1 MISDDDHLWLD
12 SMAEA
17 YDRCLGPTVFRP
29 FAVDLA
35 SRAAGH
41 RPDRILELAAG
52 TGVLTRELVTALP
65 SAELVATDLNPAMV
79 SLGSTRVS
87 AARWEQAD
95 AIRLPYPDGEFDLV
109 ACQFG
114 VMFFPDKPAA
124 FAEARRV
131 LRPGGCLLF
140 NTWDVIATHGFDA
153 PVMAG
158 LERAFPGDP
167 PNFLVAIPHGYAD
180 RDVVVSDLTA
190 GGLETVVVETVTL
203 EGHAE
208 SAAEVATG
216 FCTGTPVRAA
226 IEARS
231 DLAAATAVVS
241 EEMVRQ
247 LGPGPVTARM
257 TAHVFEA
264 RANL

>member
-1 MISDDDHLWLD
+1 MVSDEDRLWLD

-17 YDRCLGPTVFRP
+17 YDRWLGPAVFRP

-35 SRAAGH
+35 GRAGFH

-52 TGVLTRELVTALP
+52 TGILTRELVAVLP
-65 SAELVATDLNPAMV
+65 DAELVATDLNPAMV
-79 SLGSTRVS
+79 SLGSQRVP
-87 AARWEQAD
+87 AARWETAD
-95 AIRLPYPDGEFDLV
+95 AVRLPYPDGQFDLV

-124 FAEARRV
+124 YAEARRV
-131 LRPGGCLLF
+131 LRPGGRLLF
-140 NTWDVIATHGFDA
+140 NTWDVVATHGFDA
-153 PVMAG
+153 AVMAG

-167 PNFLVAIPHGYAD
+167 PNFLVAVPHGYAD
-180 RDVVVSDLTA
+180 REVVVSDLTA

-208 SAAEVATG
+208 SAAGVATG
-216 FCTGTPVRAA
+216 FCTGTPVRAG

-231 DLAAATAVVS
+231 DLAAATVVVS
-241 EEMVRQ
+241 EDMVRQ

-264 RANL
+264 RPNR